1 MDGGQARAAIEHEN
15 GRSYFV
21 TPLRGWGSGLVLV
34 KAASTWAM
42 SVVVAAG
49 RAIEVMIPAPESWAL
64 AREGFGEALT
74 GGNA

>member
-1 MDGGQARAAIEHEN
+1 
-15 GRSYFV
+15 
-21 TPLRGWGSGLVLV
+21 
-34 KAASTWAM
+34 M